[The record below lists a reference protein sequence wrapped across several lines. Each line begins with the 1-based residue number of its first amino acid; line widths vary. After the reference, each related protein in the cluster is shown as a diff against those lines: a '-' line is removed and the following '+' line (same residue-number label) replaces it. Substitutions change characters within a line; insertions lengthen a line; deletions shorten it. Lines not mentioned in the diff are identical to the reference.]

1 MQSLETGLRLI
12 VIGQD
17 ILIAAIFL
25 FGIGS
30 KGVRVTGALLMLS
43 TIGYLAASDDVLW
56 DAVGVLAP
64 LLALPAMSVP
74 YFLWLFARSVF
85 EAPWP
90 RAIFVAIPAA
100 VVVAV
105 WGIYLAGSAVS
116 PELLGRALVVLR
128 IFSLIVVAHA
138 LWMTITGRSGDLI
151 EKRRKFRLFFVGIIS
166 VQVFA
171 VVVVELILGDT
182 PPPAWLDMANVI
194 IIAALTLILAIPL
207 LRLSPSF
214 FRPSLPA
221 DAPVPTDHDDD
232 LGAAGKVYC
241 QKLLDL
247 MSDGYYRETGLTIPL
262 LAGKLAYPEHQLRRL
277 INGHLGYRNFTAF
290 LNSYRIAEAKERLA
304 DPEQARTPVLTI
316 ALNLGYG
323 SLGPF
328 NRAFKADTSMTPTDY
343 RRSAL
348 NNADSE

>member
-1 MQSLETGLRLI
+1 
-12 VIGQD
+12 
-17 ILIAAIFL
+17 
-25 FGIGS
+25 
-30 KGVRVTGALLMLS
+30 
-43 TIGYLAASDDVLW
+43 
-56 DAVGVLAP
+56 
-64 LLALPAMSVP
+64 
-74 YFLWLFARSVF
+74 VF

-221 DAPVPTDHDDD
+221 DATVPTDHDDD

-316 ALNLGYG
+316 API
-323 SLGPF
+323 S
-328 NRAFKADTSMTPTDY
+328 AMDHWA
-343 RRSAL
+343 RSTGL
-348 NNADSE
+348 SKPIPV